1 MRPRA
6 LKTPIVKVAIESFG
20 GYMVDN
26 KWYLCLIII
35 LVALL
40 VGMSLYV
47 LKLRQVGV
55 EKTAIELPAV
65 VSSQERDKVLQEFI
79 QHWNSGDER
88 ELNSM
93 FSLGDSVSLIEFL
106 ERWKNSVGDVIA
118 GNYDSY
124 EYIDTVENEYFYRL
138 YYALKFEKSVDGFL
152 LVDIYVDNNSYR
164 LVGFNIGVYP
174 DE

>member
-1 MRPRA
+1 
-6 LKTPIVKVAIESFG
+6 
-20 GYMVDN
+20 MVDN
-26 KWYLCLIII
+26 KWYLYLIII
-35 LVALL
+35 LVVLL

-47 LKLRQVGV
+47 LKLKQSGV
-55 EKTAIELPAV
+55 EEKAIELPAF
-65 VSSQERDKVLQEFI
+65 VSSQERDKVLQKFI

-93 FSLGDSVSLIEFL
+93 FSLGESVSLIEFL
-106 ERWKNSVGDVIA
+106 ERWKNSVGDVIT

-124 EYIDTVENEYFYRL
+124 EYIDTVGNEYFYRL
-138 YYALKFEKSVDGFL
+138 YYALKFEKLVDGFL